1 MEEEYEVQKRIF
13 DSIKMQLPNDDSLV
27 QVLMDT
33 LYVSQ
38 DAAYRR
44 LRGKVELTLSETR
57 RLCQNFKID
66 FNVFGNIEKGR
77 VEFTYNPL
85 DRRQVNFKS
94 YLIGMREDLRRIKNL
109 EDPRLLASV
118 NDTPI
123 FQLFNLPDLTRFKF
137 FFWAKTYLK
146 IPEFDSLKFA
156 NEKIDN
162 EVLQI
167 SIEAHNLYNSIPS
180 TEIYSP
186 ESLRGT
192 LRQILYY
199 FDARLFEDPHY
210 ALKLLDDLIKL
221 LMHMKK
227 QAEVGRKFALNN
239 EPVTSGNE
247 FQMYS
252 NDTYIYDNTYFFE
265 WNGGSAV
272 YFSHNIMNY
281 LTTADPHYTKE
292 TKLIL
297 DQFTNNS
304 CLISQANAKERNRFF
319 GNIEQTILKVRRK
332 IELELEIE

>member
-1 MEEEYEVQKRIF
+1 MEEQYDAQKRIF
-13 DSIKMQLPNDDSLV
+13 ESIKEQLPTDESLV
-27 QVLMDT
+27 QVMMDT
-33 LYVSQ
+33 LFISQ
-38 DAAYRR
+38 DAVYRR
-44 LRGKVELTLSETR
+44 LRGEVELTLSETR
-57 RLCQNFKID
+57 NLCKKFKID
-66 FNVFGNIEKGR
+66 FNVLGTIERGR

-85 DRRQVNFKS
+85 DRHQVNFKS
-94 YLIGMREDLRRIKNL
+94 YLIGMRDGLKRIKDL
-109 EDPRLLASV
+109 DDPHLIASI

-156 NEKIDN
+156 SEKIDP

-180 TEIYSP
+180 TEIYSH

-192 LRQILYY
+192 LRQIQYY

-210 ALKLLDDLIKL
+210 ALKLLDDLIEL

-265 WNGGSAV
+265 WDSGSAV

-281 LTTADPHYTKE
+281 LTTSDPHYTNE

-297 DQFTNNS
+297 DQFMNNS
-304 CLISQANAKERNRFF
+304 CLISQANAKERNRFI
-319 GNIEQTILKVRRK
+319 GNIETTILNFKRKV
-332 IELELEIE
+332 ELELEI